1 MAGTKTLRPPQRPI
15 PQALQ
20 QNAEARRVI
29 VSPVPAPAT
38 SPKVAAARAESVT
51 NHGLE
56 VFIQCLYMLPVV
68 GNAMSLYDV
77 GVDIYRICSE
87 PGGTKKVLSWSILA
101 IDAIGVVPA
110 AGNAT
115 RPARA

>member
-38 SPKVAAARAESVT
+38 SPKVTAARAESVT

-56 VFIQCLYMLPVV
+56 IFVQCL
-68 GNAMSLYDV
+68 
-77 GVDIYRICSE
+77 
-87 PGGTKKVLSWSILA
+87 
-101 IDAIGVVPA
+101 
-110 AGNAT
+110 
-115 RPARA
+115 

>member
-1 MAGTKTLRPPQRPI
+1 MTPQRRI
-15 PQALQ
+15 PKALL

-29 VSPVPAPAT
+29 VSPVPAPGT
-38 SPKVAAARAESVT
+38 SPTLISADAEAVG

-56 VFIQCLYMLPVV
+56 IFVQCLYMVPFV

-87 PGGTKKVLSWSILA
+87 
-101 IDAIGVVPA
+101 
-110 AGNAT
+110 
-115 RPARA
+115 